1 MSEKNEHPTNVENRT
16 ATENAGRDPLVEMV
30 DQLAE
35 LKVIIT
41 HLAEVKIDQAR
52 RWTRNAA
59 CTVLVMAFVSIAA
72 AALTIVS
79 AVSIGYG
86 AALGL
91 TEAFGGRAWAGCLAA
106 GILLPA
112 SMASAAW
119 ILITLGSNRRKRQLL
134 AKFELESTEPEDN
147 AKP

>member
-1 MSEKNEHPTNVENRT
+1 MSEPNEHPSNVEDRT
-16 ATENAGRDPLVEMV
+16 ATENAGRDPLVEIV
-30 DQLAE
+30 DQLTE
-35 LKVIIT
+35 LKAIFT

-52 RWTRNAA
+52 RWARTAA
-59 CTVLVMAFVSIAA
+59 FTVLVMTFVSIAA
-72 AALTIVS
+72 AALIVVS

-91 TEAFGGRAWAGCLAA
+91 SEAFGGRAWAGYLAA

-112 SMASAAW
+112 SIACSAW
-119 ILITLGSNRRKRQLL
+119 ILITLGSNRRKRQLV
-134 AKFELESTEPEDN
+134 AKYDSEPTEPEEN